1 MNSLTTPLD
10 ITTIILTY
18 NEEKHIERCIK
29 SLSKLVRR
37 IVVIDSYST
46 DRTSEICKEYDVDF
60 FQNKW
65 INYSKQFQWG
75 LDNSNISTKWSMR
88 MDADEYLEDD
98 LIKELHHNL
107 NKLENNINGIYLKR
121 KVFFKGKWIKH
132 GGFYPHTLLRIWK
145 TGEGRIEQRWMD
157 EHIVLKHPN
166 TVVMKH
172 DIVDDNFNNIG
183 WWIDKHNK
191 YATREAID
199 LLNIKYQFLEEDN
212 ELSASND
219 PQAKYKRIIKEH
231 IYSKVPISFRAFLY
245 FIYRYLIRLGLLDG
259 HIGFTFHFL
268 QGFWYRYLVD
278 LKFKE
283 LNKQITN
290 KKAIKKSEIVDIVKW
305 ETGLDIN

>member
-1 MNSLTTPLD
+1 MNSSTTPLD

-18 NEEKHIERCIK
+18 NEEKHIDRCIK

-46 DRTSEICKEYDVDF
+46 DRTCEICKQYGADF

-65 INYSKQFQWG
+65 VNYSKQFQWG
-75 LDNSNISTKWSMR
+75 LDNSNISTKWTMR

-98 LIKELHHNL
+98 LIEELHQNL
-107 NKLENNINGIYLKR
+107 NKLEFNINGIYLKR
-121 KVFFKGKWIKH
+121 KVFFNGKWIKH

-157 EHIVLKHPN
+157 EHIVLKNPN
-166 TVVMKH
+166 IVVMKH
-172 DIVDDNFNNIG
+172 DIVDDNLNNIG

-199 LLNIKYQFLEEDN
+199 LLNIKYQFVEEDN
-212 ELSASND
+212 ALLASND

-245 FIYRYLIRLGLLDG
+245 FTYRYLIRLGFLDG

-283 LNKQITN
+283 INKQVMI
-290 KKAIKKSEIVDIVKW
+290 KKAIKKSEIIDIIKL